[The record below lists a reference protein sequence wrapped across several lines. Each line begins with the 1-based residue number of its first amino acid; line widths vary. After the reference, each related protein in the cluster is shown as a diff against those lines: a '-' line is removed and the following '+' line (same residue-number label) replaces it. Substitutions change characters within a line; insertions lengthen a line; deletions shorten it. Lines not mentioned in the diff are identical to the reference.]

1 MFISPYDTTVGT
13 KLKGIDRIRTAI
25 EVAYVGG
32 LLSAPGEENG
42 VNTPVLEV
50 IGNKN
55 TLDDIPSFGH
65 PLVIKTVMD
74 GQRVVIDQRA

>member
-32 LLSAPGEENG
+32 LLSAPGEESG

-50 IGNKN
+50 IGNKIRW
-55 TLDDIPSFGH
+55 TIYLL
-65 PLVIKTVMD
+65 LVIRWSLK
-74 GQRVVIDQRA
+74 Q